1 MSNFIKKYR
10 KNFVFDIDFE
20 KDFIS
25 LKDLFEEDGDN
36 VYILNGL
43 YINTKGLYD
52 DSPVFETDEYLVN
65 IPPHMTG
72 LCKDILS
79 DEEAIDDIKS
89 GKVGFTIRQYE
100 KTVKGKKRI
109 CYTIDFKEL
118 DND

>member
-1 MSNFIKKYR
+1 MSNFIKKYG

-25 LKDLFEEDGDN
+25 LKDLFEEYGDN
-36 VYILNGL
+36 VYVLKGL
-43 YINTKGLYD
+43 YINTKGMYE
-52 DSPVFETDEYLVN
+52 DSPVFETVEYLVN
-65 IPPHMTG
+65 IPSHMTDT
-72 LCKDILS
+72 CKDILS
-79 DEEAIDDIKS
+79 DEEAIEEIKS
-89 GKVGFTIRQYE
+89 GKVGFTIHQYE